1 MVRAAWACWRGR
13 EARGGG
19 LGGGGVA
26 DLSCGEAESL
36 RRIYARRASYCIVDS
51 TCSERSEDAAYK
63 FVFMET
69 DKKIEDY
76 DGDGTTMFLWDSIKW
91 YDSYPEVRAITD
103 FVSMNTDY
111 LYSASKDFDDHSYAE
126 HFRFVRMGEDNED
139 IEEEGWLCSGDIGI
153 RREVSF

>member
-1 MVRAAWACWRGR
+1 MGYRSVVALAVSKKMMPHF
-13 EARGGG
+13 
-19 LGGGGVA
+19 LGH
-26 DLSCGEAESL
+26 LSQC
-36 RRIYARRASYCIVDS
+36 
-51 TCSERSEDAAYK
+51 EDAAYK
-63 FVFMET
+63 FVFMEA

-76 DGDGTTMFLWDSIKW
+76 DGDGTTMFLWESIKW

-111 LYSASKDFDDHSYAE
+111 LYSASKDFDNHSYAE

-153 RREVSF
+153 RRELSF

>member
-1 MVRAAWACWRGR
+1 MGYRSVVALAVS
-13 EARGGG
+13 EKMMPHF
-19 LGGGGVA
+19 LGH
-26 DLSCGEAESL
+26 LSQC
-36 RRIYARRASYCIVDS
+36 
-51 TCSERSEDAAYK
+51 EDAAYK
-63 FVFMET
+63 FVFLET

-76 DGDGTTMFLWDSIKW
+76 DGDGTTMFLWEDIKW

-111 LYSASKDFDDHSYAE
+111 LYSASKDFDNHSYAE

-153 RREVSF
+153 RRELSF

>member
-1 MVRAAWACWRGR
+1 MGYRSVVALAVSK
-13 EARGGG
+13 EMMPHF
-19 LGGGGVA
+19 LGH
-26 DLSCGEAESL
+26 LSQC
-36 RRIYARRASYCIVDS
+36 
-51 TCSERSEDAAYK
+51 EDAAYK
-63 FVFMET
+63 FVFLET

-76 DGDGTTMFLWDSIKW
+76 DGDGTTMFLWEDIKW

-111 LYSASKDFDDHSYAE
+111 LYSASKDFDNHSYAE

-153 RREVSF
+153 RRELAF

>member
-1 MVRAAWACWRGR
+1 MGYRSVVALAVS
-13 EARGGG
+13 EKMMPHF
-19 LGGGGVA
+19 LGH
-26 DLSCGEAESL
+26 LSQC
-36 RRIYARRASYCIVDS
+36 
-51 TCSERSEDAAYK
+51 EDAAYK

-76 DGDGTTMFLWDSIKW
+76 DGDGTTMFLWESIKW

-103 FVSMNTDY
+103 FVSMHTDY
-111 LYSASKDFDDHSYAE
+111 LYSASKDFDNHSYAE

-153 RREVSF
+153 RRELAF

>member
-1 MVRAAWACWRGR
+1 MGYRSVVALAVSK
-13 EARGGG
+13 EMMPHF
-19 LGGGGVA
+19 LGH
-26 DLSCGEAESL
+26 LSQC
-36 RRIYARRASYCIVDS
+36 
-51 TCSERSEDAAYK
+51 EDAAYK

-76 DGDGTTMFLWDSIKW
+76 DGDGTTMFLWESIKW

-111 LYSASKDFDDHSYAE
+111 LYSASKDFDNHSYAE

-153 RREVSF
+153 RRELAF

>member
-1 MVRAAWACWRGR
+1 MGYRSVVALAVSK
-13 EARGGG
+13 EMMPHF
-19 LGGGGVA
+19 LGH
-26 DLSCGEAESL
+26 LSQC
-36 RRIYARRASYCIVDS
+36 
-51 TCSERSEDAAYK
+51 EDAAYK
-63 FVFMET
+63 FVFLET

-76 DGDGTTMFLWDSIKW
+76 DGDGTTMFLWESIKW

-153 RREVSF
+153 RRELAF

>member
-1 MVRAAWACWRGR
+1 MGYRSVVALAVSKKMMPHF
-13 EARGGG
+13 
-19 LGGGGVA
+19 LGH
-26 DLSCGEAESL
+26 LSQC
-36 RRIYARRASYCIVDS
+36 
-51 TCSERSEDAAYK
+51 EDAAYK

-76 DGDGTTMFLWDSIKW
+76 DGDGTTMFLWESIKW

-111 LYSASKDFDDHSYAE
+111 LYSASKDFDNHSYAE

-153 RREVSF
+153 RRELAF

>member
-1 MVRAAWACWRGR
+1 MGYRSVVALAVSKKMMPHF
-13 EARGGG
+13 
-19 LGGGGVA
+19 LGH
-26 DLSCGEAESL
+26 LSQC
-36 RRIYARRASYCIVDS
+36 
-51 TCSERSEDAAYK
+51 EDVAYK

-76 DGDGTTMFLWDSIKW
+76 DGDGTTMFLWESIKW

-111 LYSASKDFDDHSYAE
+111 LESICKDIKEFQRGSYAE

-139 IEEEGWLCSGDIGI
+139 IEE
-153 RREVSF
+153 

>member
-1 MVRAAWACWRGR
+1 MGYRSVVALAVSKKMMPHF
-13 EARGGG
+13 
-19 LGGGGVA
+19 LGH
-26 DLSCGEAESL
+26 LSQC
-36 RRIYARRASYCIVDS
+36 
-51 TCSERSEDAAYK
+51 EDAAYK
-63 FVFMET
+63 FVFLET

-76 DGDGTTMFLWDSIKW
+76 DGDGTTMFLWESIKW

-111 LYSASKDFDDHSYAE
+111 LYSASKDFDNHSYAE

-153 RREVSF
+153 RRELAF

>member
-1 MVRAAWACWRGR
+1 MGYRSVVALAVSKKMMPHF
-13 EARGGG
+13 
-19 LGGGGVA
+19 LGH
-26 DLSCGEAESL
+26 LSQC
-36 RRIYARRASYCIVDS
+36 D
-51 TCSERSEDAAYK
+51 DAAYK

-76 DGDGTTMFLWDSIKW
+76 DGDGTTMFLWEHIKW

-139 IEEEGWLCSGDIGI
+139 IEEEGWLCSDDIFI
-153 RREVSF
+153 NRALSF

>member
-1 MVRAAWACWRGR
+1 MGYRSVVALAVSKKMMPHF
-13 EARGGG
+13 
-19 LGGGGVA
+19 LGH
-26 DLSCGEAESL
+26 LSQC
-36 RRIYARRASYCIVDS
+36 
-51 TCSERSEDAAYK
+51 EDAAYK

-76 DGDGTTMFLWDSIKW
+76 DGDGTTMFLWEHIKW

-111 LYSASKDFDDHSYAE
+111 LYSVSKDFDDHSYAE

-139 IEEEGWLCSGDIGI
+139 IEEEGWLCSDEIGI
-153 RREVSF
+153 NRALSF